1 LVFVFLSEIAADHY
15 AYKLIDRMTHN
26 NPEMRMGLNKV
37 ISALQQLL
45 PSQEQE

>member
-1 LVFVFLSEIAADHY
+1 
-15 AYKLIDRMTHN
+15 MTLN